1 MTNFYSFWWLLSW
14 TTNRNVDL
22 KCCHELLLSTFH
34 VMNMMCDVWCVMC
47 WCVLLQWCVSV
58 TLHDNYREMID
69 NSTHCW
75 SVTVSHQHKEGF
87 QNLFICLVYVN
98 ISRSDSV
105 TPVCCIFESRPS
117 PLMTCRILSPLR
129 PSLLIGR
136 WPADVVNN
144 KTKNRQMRYLL
155 HSYMTLH
162 ITSNITCQF

>member
-1 MTNFYSFWWLLSW
+1 MLSRASFV
-14 TTNRNVDL
+14 NIPCNE
-22 KCCHELLLSTFH
+22 H
-34 VMNMMCDVWCVMC
+34 DVWCVMC

-69 NSTHCW
+69 ISSHCW
-75 SVTVSHQHKEGF
+75 SVTVSHQHREGF
-87 QNLFICLVYVN
+87 QNLFICLGCVS
-98 ISRSDSV
+98 ISISDSV

-117 PLMTCRILSPLR
+117 PLMTCRILARLR
-129 PSLLIGR
+129 LNLLIGR